1 MSQQIEIEFKNM
13 LTKEEYEQLLMHF
26 DIDYN
31 TIALQEN
38 HYFDTRDFALKKR
51 LSGLRI
57 RIAGTKIECTIK
69 ERSGDHA
76 HLETTDNLTIE
87 QAQSMLSGGPFV
99 ASEVLKRLQALE
111 ISPANLSVFGS
122 LSTKRV
128 ELEFKGGLLVLD
140 HSFYLNQD
148 DYEVEYETT
157 NERVGQQIFLQFLAE
172 HGIAIRP
179 ADKKIARFSKALQQQ
194 LEKE

>member
-1 MSQQIEIEFKNM
+1 MSQQLEIEFKNM
-13 LTKEEYEQLLMHF
+13 LTKEEYEQLLQHF
-26 DIDYN
+26 GIVYE

-38 HYFDTRDFALKKR
+38 HYFDTPDYALKKR

-57 RIAGTKIECTIK
+57 RIAGNKIECTIK
-69 ERSGDHA
+69 ERSGDNA
-76 HLETTDNLTIE
+76 HLETTDNLTID

-99 ASEVLKRLQALE
+99 ARDVLKRLQAFH
-111 ISPANLSVFGS
+111 ISPSDLAVFGS

-157 NERVGQQIFLQFLAE
+157 NEHEGQQIFLKFLAE
-172 HGIAIRP
+172 HGIATRP